1 VKIEYDPEADAA
13 YISIAR
19 GKVAE
24 TRVISEGLNV
34 DYDAS
39 GRVLGIEVLS
49 VQRRGARVKR
59 QPVTLEMET
68 A

>member
-1 VKIEYDPEADAA
+1 MKIEYDPEADAA

-19 GKVAE
+19 GKVAD
-24 TRVISEGLNV
+24 TREISDGIVI
-34 DYDAS
+34 DYDAA

-49 VQRRGARVKR
+49 VQRRGSRVKKKR
-59 QPVTLEMET
+59 LTVALES

>member
-1 VKIEYDPEADAA
+1 MKIEYDPEADAA
-13 YISIAR
+13 YISISK

-24 TRVISEGLNV
+24 TREISEGLNV

-59 QPVTLEMET
+59 QPVTMEMET

>member
-1 VKIEYDPEADAA
+1 MKVEYDPEADAA
-13 YISIAR
+13 YISFMK

-24 TRVISEGLNV
+24 TREISEGVNI

-49 VQRRGARVKR
+49 VQRRGARVKKA
-59 QPVTLEMET
+59 PLTVVVEP

>member
-1 VKIEYDPEADAA
+1 MKIEYDPEADAA

-19 GKVAE
+19 GRVAE
-24 TRVISEGLNV
+24 TREISEGLNV

-49 VQRRGARVKR
+49 IRRRGSKVRKKLLTVAV
-59 QPVTLEMET
+59 ES